1 MVVNVQQIDNS
12 YISYIVC
19 PAAVGFWSLTWQ
31 KSLKAMNESKSFSLS
46 SRFNIAALSFFA
58 ISQKSCNNLED
69 RGKDWRKQ
77 RCCRQIQRLLRDN
90 RYFRFI
96 RYLRDNRYF
105 RFIRYLRDNRYFR
118 FIRHMR
124 YIKIYQIYQIRRYIR
139 YIRYIRYQMY
149 QLLNIS
155 DILASQSLILGCS
168 F

>member
-105 RFIRYLRDNRYFR
+105 RFIR
-118 FIRHMR
+118 HMR

>member
-1 MVVNVQQIDNS
+1 MVVNVQQISIIDNS
-12 YISYIVC
+12 YISYTCC

-77 RCCRQIQRLLRDN
+77 RCCRQIQRLLRNN

-96 RYLRDNRYF
+96 RY
-105 RFIRYLRDNRYFR
+105 I
-118 FIRHMR
+118 M
-124 YIKIYQIYQIRRYIR
+124 YIR
-139 YIRYIRYQMY
+139 YIRYVRYIRYQV
-149 QLLNIS
+149 S
-155 DILASQSLILGCS
+155 DLSTVRYIRYIGSPGPRASCS
-168 F
+168 FLS

>member
-1 MVVNVQQIDNS
+1 MVVNVQQMFIIDNS
-12 YISYIVC
+12 YISYTCC
-19 PAAVGFWSLTWQ
+19 PAGFWSLTWQ

-77 RCCRQIQRLLRDN
+77 RCCRQIQRLLRNN

-96 RYLRDNRYF
+96 RY
-105 RFIRYLRDNRYFR
+105 IRYLRDNRYFR